1 MKKQVV
7 TLASVFMTALSFGQS
22 YFTEYFNGPDL
33 TSGNVW
39 TVETPV
45 NNGYEWVYEEY
56 QSNGYAKVSN
66 FSSGNHLTES
76 WLISPAIDLT
86 SAMNPMLSFSNTKRF
101 PGDDIE
107 LFISTDYAGDVTT
120 ATWDNYTAV
129 AGFDADDA
137 SWTMVPSNPIDVSAY
152 AGSTIYFAFKY
163 IGGDQDG
170 STYQIDNVKL
180 EEDLCAGAIFCDRF
194 DGADLT
200 ANNNWQVF
208 GSATS
213 GTLTFSWYHN
223 TSSGAS
229 NARISNYVN
238 STQTNLALE
247 SWLVSPAI
255 DLSATTTAFLSFD
268 NAKRFAGDDLVV
280 YLSTDYDGT
289 SDPSANGTWTDIT
302 ASLNMDSDIDSWYF
316 ENSGDFNLEDYI
328 GQSTVYLAFKYIGSA
343 SDGSTYQIDNVL
355 VSESPLTPVVAI
367 YNIQNTTDPSGNS
380 PYMDQTVT
388 TTGIV
393 TATYQN
399 GYFIQDDEGPWTGIE
414 VFNSANTPSVGDE
427 LLITGKVV
435 EFNTVTQINYVTS
448 FNVISQGNALPN
460 PVVLSTDAASVE
472 EYESV
477 LVRFENVVC
486 TQPVNG
492 FGEWVVSDANGSV
505 IVDDK
510 LYAYGGVQG
519 TIYNITGIKSFGFNE
534 HRILP
539 RSASDIEAVL
549 GMTEE
554 QLNAISIYPNPASDV
569 LTVNGAEGA
578 NVTVTD
584 AQGKTV
590 YSSTMSNTVETIN
603 VENLESG
610 IYFINFEGN
619 KTMKFIVK

>member
-33 TSGNVW
+33 TSGNAW

-414 VFNSANTPSVGDE
+414 VFNSANTPAVGDE

-492 FGEWVVSDANGSV
+492 FGEWVVSDANGAV

-539 RSASDIEAVL
+539 RVASDIEAVL

-578 NVTVTD
+578 NITVTD

-619 KTMKFIVK
+619 KTMKFMVK

>member
-33 TSGNVW
+33 TSGNAW

-86 SAMNPMLSFSNTKRF
+86 SAMNPILSFSNTRRF
-101 PGDDIE
+101 EGDDIE

-414 VFNSANTPSVGDE
+414 VFNSANTPAVGDE

-492 FGEWVVSDANGSV
+492 FGEWVVSDANGAV

-539 RSASDIEAVL
+539 RVASDIEAVL

-578 NVTVTD
+578 NITVTD

-619 KTMKFIVK
+619 KTMKFMVK